1 MRVVRITPG
10 TGDSFYCENC
20 VRDAALVMAM
30 RTLGHDVLMIPM
42 YLPVAGD
49 TEETVAGAP
58 SRAEKQCLKN
68 SMLSKLLKK
77 WCVYMKESLDSLYQ
91 GHYA

>member
-1 MRVVRITPG
+1 MRVAQITPG

-20 VRDAALVMAM
+20 VRDAALVAAT
-30 RTLGHDVLMIPM
+30 RKLGHDVLVIPM

-49 TEETVAGAP
+49 TVEMVASTP

-77 WCVYMKESLDSLYQ
+77 
-91 GHYA
+91 